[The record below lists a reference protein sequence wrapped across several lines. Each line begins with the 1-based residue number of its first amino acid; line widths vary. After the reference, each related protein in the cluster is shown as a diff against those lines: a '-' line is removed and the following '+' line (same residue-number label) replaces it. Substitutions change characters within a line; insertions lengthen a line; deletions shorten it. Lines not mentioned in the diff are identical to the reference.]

1 MAITPVPVV
10 SPIPPFPPLSDRVL
24 GTYNS
29 KAYAFGVH
37 MSTTF
42 MGDLLA
48 LVNCTKDN
56 AVVAYD
62 AAAVATAQA
71 AAAAALVNAPKWV
84 MGTNYPTD
92 SAAWSPTD
100 KQTYR
105 RNAPG
110 GVSNVD
116 PYLDSTPGA
125 GWTRVGGGGSASA
138 PDFLLFPLGIF

>member
-1 MAITPVPVV
+1 MPTAPPSAIDAAPTVPSSASPVETFDAAYEAFNNWEKNELQPK
-10 SPIPPFPPLSDRVL
+10 IGPLV
-24 GTYNS
+24 GNVY
-29 KAYAFGVH
+29 
-37 MSTTF
+37 
-42 MGDLLA
+42 
-48 LVNCTKDN
+48 DN
-56 AVVAYD
+56 TVEAAE

-116 PYLDSTPGA
+116 PYLDSTHGA

-138 PDFLLFPLGIF
+138 PDFLLFAQGIF